1 MTDLTIVLPLKD
13 KSHFTIRWM
22 QYANLYLKNY
32 KILIADGGKDEIIE
46 KHLKNKSNYVN
57 LDYDYF
63 KYPYDRDYKTF
74 FKKLSD
80 IINKVNTKYCL
91 LADNDDFFL
100 PKSIQNALNFLN
112 KNEEFVSV
120 RGCIGSFHLDSKNKL
135 IKNISVFKE
144 EESLVFNDPI
154 DRLKKGFSSNHS
166 YLPTYYD
173 VHKTENLKKNYQI
186 LHNMNTEEFL
196 MIEVLTNLLDTI
208 DGKIG
213 RLNDIYLLRQLND
226 NESSNAEYFYKT
238 GDILDRIINNKYIDD
253 FNKMKKIL
261 FDEVIKSGYK
271 DKERASKVI
280 NTYSKILLYNFIKS
294 IDKSKKIKRNNANLI
309 KKIFNKFKF
318 YLNIL
323 LKKNIDQLSEIKEL
337 KAFINKQ

>member
-1 MTDLTIVLPLKD
+1 
-13 KSHFTIRWM
+13 
-22 QYANLYLKNY
+22 
-32 KILIADGGKDEIIE
+32 
-46 KHLKNKSNYVN
+46 
-57 LDYDYF
+57 
-63 KYPYDRDYKTF
+63 
-74 FKKLSD
+74 
-80 IINKVNTKYCL
+80 
-91 LADNDDFFL
+91 
-100 PKSIQNALNFLN
+100 
-112 KNEEFVSV
+112 

-309 KKIFNKFKF
+309 KKIFNK
-318 YLNIL
+318 
-323 LKKNIDQLSEIKEL
+323 
-337 KAFINKQ
+337 